1 MHLSDVLIVLCKF
14 TANIGSKDILI
25 LILSL
30 FILFNIFNKFLNTS
44 TTYICMFKRFR
55 RKSKDE
61 KISPEMKSLLE
72 EEKKLQKLDP
82 NDDDL
87 QEKLKK
93 IREEHP
99 IKDEE
104 MTPEL
109 ERLLEQEHK
118 LEFDRTKERDQ
129 QLETLVEQI
138 RELADMAVDASIRG
152 DLVEAKIGLDRLEQV
167 RIDTENWPDASN
179 FASRQIDRLKK
190 AIDSN

>member
-1 MHLSDVLIVLCKF
+1 
-14 TANIGSKDILI
+14 
-25 LILSL
+25 
-30 FILFNIFNKFLNTS
+30 
-44 TTYICMFKRFR
+44 MFKRFR